1 MEQVLT
7 RQQGEL
13 VALERQLVLRVR
25 DALARSDGQRADLE
39 RLASLVNEMDEL
51 FLLVIVGEYNTGK
64 STFINAILG
73 DEVFAM
79 GDLPTTRDIS
89 ILRYGKAGP
98 PELIGENVQL
108 YHYPLEVLRDL
119 DIVDTPG
126 TNSIE
131 RMEEAITRQ
140 FVPRADLVL
149 FVTSLLQPLTASE
162 LDFLAHI
169 SEWGKKVVFVV
180 NGVDRRNSDEQLDRV
195 REYLNREIGARL
207 GATTPTLYFISA
219 LQALRGKLAARAEN
233 AGAAGG
239 HPELPSQTSMPQ
251 SQPATLES
259 HPAALQSQS
268 APLQGNATPGIVDPR
283 NEYPALER
291 YVLETL
297 RETDRVRLK
306 LLSPLGVLR
315 NVLKNNVAALD
326 TRLIVVHED
335 ARVLRSIHEQLDAYS
350 KEMRTDSE
358 RYLIEVRNVL
368 YELERRGR
376 SWFERT
382 IRIGNANFLRNK
394 DAVENRFRAEVVT
407 DSPHAIEEVVHK
419 MVDWTVQRNLRLWSS
434 VFAELDAHTARLR
447 ESGALTPHGDTEFQ
461 YNREEMFS
469 RLREP
474 IERRLSEYDS
484 DREAR
489 EIVDSVKA
497 AVNQAFGVNV
507 LAIGLGALLVTAFT
521 TAALDVTGILTATIF
536 AIAGWLIIPAK
547 RRQLIEDFETKI
559 AKLND
564 DLATLLRAKFEEQL
578 RRYEEQL
585 LEVVAPYERFL
596 ETEKTKLEGGLSQLR
611 EAEREVGALEQRVI
625 ATFPEEASPAAPR

>member
-7 RQQGEL
+7 RQQAEL
-13 VALERQLVLRVR
+13 VALERKLVLRVR
-25 DALARSDGQRADLE
+25 DALASSDGSRTDIE

-89 ILRYGKAGP
+89 ILRYGNAGP
-98 PELIGENVQL
+98 PEPIGEHVQL

-195 REYLNREIGARL
+195 REYLTREIAARL
-207 GATTPTLYFISA
+207 GAAAPTLYFISA
-219 LQALRGKLAARAEN
+219 LQALRGKLAARGDPAPE
-233 AGAAGG
+233 AA
-239 HPELPSQTSMPQ
+239 
-251 SQPATLES
+251 
-259 HPAALQSQS
+259 
-268 APLQGNATPGIVDPR
+268 APTQDPR

-291 YVLETL
+291 YILETL

-315 NVLKNNVAALD
+315 HVLRNNVAALD
-326 TRLIVVHED
+326 TRLVVVHED
-335 ARVLRSIHEQLDAYS
+335 SRVLRSIREQVDAYS
-350 KEMRTDSE
+350 NEMRTDSE

-407 DSPHAIEEVVHK
+407 DAPHAIEEVVHR

-447 ESGALTPHGDTEFQ
+447 ESGALSPHGDTEFQ
-461 YNREEMFS
+461 YNREELFA

-474 IERRLSEYDS
+474 IERRLNEYDS

-497 AVNQAFGVNV
+497 AVTQAFGVNI
-507 LAIGLGALLVTAFT
+507 LAIGLGAILVTAFT
-521 TAALDVTGILTATIF
+521 TAALDVTGILTATVF
-536 AIAGWLIIPAK
+536 AIAGWLIIPAR
-547 RRQLIEDFETKI
+547 RRQLIRDFEIKI
-559 AKLND
+559 AKLNE
-564 DLATLLRAKFEEQL
+564 DLGELLRVKFEEQL
-578 RRYEEQL
+578 KRYEQQL

-596 ETEKTKLEGGLSQLR
+596 ETEKAKLESGLAELR
-611 EAEREVGALEQRVI
+611 DAEREVGVLENRVV
-625 ATFPEEASPAAPR
+625 ATFPEAATTA